1 MVNGA
6 LIQLLGKLAP
16 SIIPLATAVGYPCN
30 YALAF
35 GIASSHW
42 QINHQAALL
51 AYMHSWVNNL
61 ITAGIKLIPLG
72 QTAGQVLLLELQTL
86 LTDSMLEILA
96 LEDDYLAYCSWG
108 LSLPSMYHET
118 QYTYKVI

>member
-1 MVNGA
+1 MANGA

-16 SIIPLATAVGYPCN
+16 STIPLATAVGYPCN

-96 LEDDYLAYCSWG
+96 LEDDDLAYCSWG
-108 LSLPSMYHET
+108 LSLASM
-118 QYTYKVI
+118 